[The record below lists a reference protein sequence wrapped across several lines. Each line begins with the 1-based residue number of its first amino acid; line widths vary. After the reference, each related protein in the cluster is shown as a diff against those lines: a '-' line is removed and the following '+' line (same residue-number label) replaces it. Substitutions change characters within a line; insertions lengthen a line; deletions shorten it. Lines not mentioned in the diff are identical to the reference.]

1 MEKALEINLKVN
13 LEDYIEDIKRE
24 IVEHTDEEGCDSE
37 TFNKLTLKQS
47 IIDDIKFQIKQ
58 SIKNGA
64 KDQIDREIKKYVE
77 AEIPALLNE
86 TMTAFFANNK
96 LVLWGKETTISDFI
110 EQELSKN
117 FNKSYQNQYNTV
129 LEQKCKSFVEDLKKR
144 YDLAFA
150 AQIVQKMAELKMLKD
165 ERIVEL
171 LTPKEATDQFH

>member
-1 MEKALEINLKVN
+1 MAQIMEINLKVN
-13 LEDYIEDIKRE
+13 LEDYIEDIKQE
-24 IVEHTDEEGCDSE
+24 IVEHTDEEGCDSK
-37 TFNKLTLKQS
+37 TFKKLTLKQS

-64 KDQIDREIKKYVE
+64 REQIDKEIRKYIE
-77 AEIPALLNE
+77 AEIPSLLNE

-96 LVLWGKETTISDFI
+96 LVLWGRETTISEFI

-171 LTPKEATDQFH
+171 LTPKENGNN

>member
-13 LEDYIEDIKRE
+13 LEDYIEDIKQE
-24 IVEHTDEEGCDSE
+24 IVEHTDEEGCDS
-37 TFNKLTLKQS
+37 TIFNKLTLKQS

-64 KDQIDREIKKYVE
+64 KDQINSEIKKYVE

-171 LTPKEATDQFH
+171 LTSKENGNN